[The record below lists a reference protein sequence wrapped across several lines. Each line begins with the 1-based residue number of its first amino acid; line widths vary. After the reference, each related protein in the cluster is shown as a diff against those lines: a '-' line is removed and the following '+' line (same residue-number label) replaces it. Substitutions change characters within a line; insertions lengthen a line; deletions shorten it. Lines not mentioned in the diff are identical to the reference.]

1 MKKNYLLIAF
11 LTLLFT
17 LNNPGNAKA
26 ATGISDAEQLI
37 LDKLVS
43 GAEING
49 EMSYLPVAY
58 INQAE
63 NELIRNDVDLTAK
76 QADMIISK
84 IDEAIEIISEMDNV
98 DMNSIPNSEAAL
110 RLLTVATEA
119 ASAVDYEVSVDIVNS
134 SIDVR
139 NSEGDTVFIA
149 KNMVNQTGYNDDS
162 WLMNSMLAIMVVI
175 IGTLLLSIY
184 TIKDVG
190 LNYEA

>member
-1 MKKNYLLIAF
+1 MLIAI
-11 LTLLFT
+11 LALIFT
-17 LNNPGNAKA
+17 LNSHGNAMA

-37 LDKLVS
+37 LDKLVA
-43 GAEING
+43 GAEMNG
-49 EMSYLPVAY
+49 EMSYLPIEYV
-58 INQAE
+58 NQAE
-63 NELIRNDVDLTAK
+63 NELIGNEVDLTAK

-84 IDEAIEIISEMDNV
+84 IDEAIEIIAEMGNV

-119 ASAVDYEVSVDIVNS
+119 ASAVDYELSVDIVNS

-149 KNMVNQTGYNDDS
+149 KNMVNQTGFNDYS
-162 WLMNSMLAIMVVI
+162 WLMNIQLILMVTTICTILMVI
-175 IGTLLLSIY
+175 YKS
-184 TIKDVG
+184 KDVG